1 MIRKEQRR
9 SGEETGIRKGKK
21 IKERRTGKIGSIGII
36 FKLFDCILYFFKKRN
51 SVGSLQNKTK
61 NKKQNWN
68 TC

>member
-9 SGEETGIRKGKK
+9 SGEETGIRKGKNK
-21 IKERRTGKIGSIGII
+21 RRTGKIGSIGII

-51 SVGSLQNKTK
+51 SVGSLHQNKSK

-68 TC
+68 AC

>member
-1 MIRKEQRR
+1 MKKLGYEKE
-9 SGEETGIRKGKK
+9 K
-21 IKERRTGKIGSIGII
+21 IKERITGKIGSVGIF

-51 SVGSLQNKTK
+51 SVGSLHQNKTK